1 MSLGGRLMDGML
13 QAVSLQFLIDEL
25 ASSVTVQSEL
35 QRMRQVGMIVID
47 LGQETLDGLR
57 SFSLRAE

>member
-57 SFSLRAE
+57 SFGLRAE